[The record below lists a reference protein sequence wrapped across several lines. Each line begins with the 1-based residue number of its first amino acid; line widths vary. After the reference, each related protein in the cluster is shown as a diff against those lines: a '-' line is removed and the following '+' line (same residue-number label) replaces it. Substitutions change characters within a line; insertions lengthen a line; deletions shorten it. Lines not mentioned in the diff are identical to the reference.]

1 MPIVCK
7 VINNP
12 DTLDKNLTKVVSKTI
27 YTLDEQDIIFE
38 QSVKEDYKQTLK
50 RQLEFKKIGILTWQR
65 INHGSFPISSII
77 IVPNLQERYPKISLW
92 NHYNQ
97 LYELYTN
104 YTMNEITESIDWI
117 THWLSLAQV
126 CKLMRLYPNLKIN
139 TYYKSA
145 SPISRKKVN

>member
-50 RQLEFKKIGILTWQR
+50 RQLEFKKSAFSLGKELITVVFQLVVLLLFLICKKDTLKLACG
-65 INHGSFPISSII
+65 II
-77 IVPNLQERYPKISLW
+77 IIS
-92 NHYNQ
+92 YM
-97 LYELYTN
+97 N
-104 YTMNEITESIDWI
+104 YIQTI
-117 THWLSLAQV
+117 L
-126 CKLMRLYPNLKIN
+126 
-139 TYYKSA
+139 
-145 SPISRKKVN
+145 